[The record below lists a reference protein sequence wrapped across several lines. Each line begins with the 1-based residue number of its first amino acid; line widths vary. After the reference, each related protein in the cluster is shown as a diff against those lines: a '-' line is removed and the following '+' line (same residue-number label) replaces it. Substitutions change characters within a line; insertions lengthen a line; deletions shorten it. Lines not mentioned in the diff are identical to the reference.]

1 MDDHIA
7 VRKQNRDWENWFYRM
22 IYVFIFRS
30 TYVVIWF
37 YFLPIFMMILQFMFS
52 NQAITTVAT
61 SSDVV
66 LI

>member
-1 MDDHIA
+1 
-7 VRKQNRDWENWFYRM
+7 
-22 IYVFIFRS
+22 
-30 TYVVIWF
+30 VVIWF

>member
-7 VRKQNRDWENWFYRM
+7 VRKQNRDWENLFYRM

>member
-7 VRKQNRDWENWFYRM
+7 VRKQNRDWENLFYRM

-37 YFLPIFMMILQFMFS
+37 YFLPIFMMILQFVVS
-52 NQAITTVAT
+52 NNSIVQEDSAPDE
-61 SSDVV
+61 S
-66 LI
+66 